1 MLGIGTD
8 IVDVR
13 RVELVW
19 RRHGERFAARILTPE
34 EWARG
39 SCSRDPWRFLAR
51 RFAAKEAI
59 AKALGTG
66 IGIELSWQDLRV
78 TRAPRSAPQVHLS
91 GRARA
96 LAAKRGGNRVLLSLS
111 DEQAYAVAFA
121 ALLA

>member
-39 SCSRDPWRFLAR
+39 SRSRDPWRFLAR

-66 IGIELSWQDLRV
+66 IGIELSWQDLRI
-78 TRAPRSAPQVHLS
+78 TRAPRCAPQVHLS

-111 DEQAYAVAFA
+111 DEQSYAVAFA

>member
-8 IVDVR
+8 IIEVR
-13 RVELVW
+13 RVELAW
-19 RRHGERFAARILTPE
+19 RRYGERFAARILTPG
-34 EWARG
+34 EWAQG

-66 IGIELSWQDLRV
+66 IGVELSWQDLRV
-78 TRAPRSAPQVHLS
+78 TRQARGAPQVQLS
-91 GRARA
+91 ARARA
-96 LAAKRGGNRVLLSLS
+96 LAAPRGGNRVLLSLS

-121 ALLA
+121 VLL